1 MKKNETKNQHYVPRM
16 YMARFGEL
24 VNAKKNIVC
33 ISFYQFNRGIECEKT
48 STTDICSDNYFY
60 GEDQAT
66 EKFLSNLEG
75 QWNNYIDR
83 IVKYPEEPL
92 SYEIICGLKAFAVF
106 QIGRTNGTLEHF
118 RAMEMQIV
126 SEIFRDQHSKYSKD
140 DVDRVI
146 GEKMDELVK
155 PSFLVDVS
163 KQLVKEIDDLAF
175 TVVQNNTQ
183 EPFIISDM
191 PIIFLNPFSV
201 YTGIGLADVGVFI
214 MFPLSEKVMVCV
226 YDSKMYT
233 IKNNMIS
240 DETEIIKINKYQVLN
255 ADERIMSLKLEN
267 LKKYYKDEE
276 LIILRNK
283 IRDDNNNVKV
293 ASWDTERIINGSSRI
308 TPYEIRLNFFSEPMQ
323 FRKLPQQ
330 CRDTLPRKYDKGFRH
345 KLLVAKAKYPEIY
358 RNHIKGMTVDG
369 KSMTSYDRKM
379 VVKGYQTVIEFMDNY
394 WDVPAEERV
403 DLSEEERNRVGG
415 KFYKI

>member
-1 MKKNETKNQHYVPRM
+1 
-16 YMARFGEL
+16 MARFGEL
-24 VNAKKNIVC
+24 VNAKKNIVF
-33 ISFYQFNRGIECEKT
+33 IDFYQFNQSVECKGAP
-48 STTDICSDNYFY
+48 TTDICFDDFFY
-60 GEDQAT
+60 GEDQVT
-66 EKFLSNLEG
+66 EKFFNNLEG

-83 IVKYPEEPL
+83 IVKHPAEPL

-126 SEIFRDQHSKYSKD
+126 SAIFRDQYPEYSKD
-140 DVDRVI
+140 DVDRI
-146 GEKMDELVK
+146 IREKVDELVK

-175 TVVQNNTQ
+175 AVVQNNTQ

-201 YTGIGLADVGVFI
+201 YTGIGLADAGVFI
-214 MFPLSEKVMVCV
+214 MFPLSEKVMVCI

-233 IKNNMIS
+233 IKNYTIS
-240 DETEIIKINKYQVLN
+240 DETEVIKINKYQVLN

-267 LKKYYKDEE
+267 LKKYYQDEE
-276 LIILRNK
+276 LITLRNK
-283 IRDDNNNVKV
+283 VRNDNHNAKV
-293 ASWDTERIINGSSRI
+293 ASSGTEKMINGSSRI
-308 TPYEIRLNFFSEPMQ
+308 TPYEIRLNFFSEPKQ

-330 CRDTLPRKYDKGFRH
+330 CRDSLPRKYDKRFRH
-345 KLLVAKAKYPEIY
+345 KLLVAKAQYPEIY
-358 RNHIKGMTVDG
+358 RNHIKGVIVDG
-369 KSMTSYDRKM
+369 KSMTSFDRKM

-403 DLSEEERNRVGG
+403 DLSEEDRKRIGG